1 VSGIER
7 GADCARYEPLLSSLA
22 DGEASAADLELLRPH
37 MRTCLSC
44 RAALREFRAA
54 PERVAGALAP
64 VSIEAAHSPVR
75 ELVDSI
81 VGAAQHR
88 TAAMGDRLQA
98 AAELATGG
106 KVAAVAASAAA
117 LAGGGTALD
126 ELANHRGPPLPV
138 AVEQAALEP
147 VKEEIPVDAAPAP
160 PPATEP
166 PPAEPAPAPPPAP
179 APAESVPPPPPPDPA
194 NEFDPTGAA
203 APAVESQPSDAPA
216 PQPAEP
222 GGGGGGPGAGEFAP

>member
-1 VSGIER
+1 MTGWSYTKVNRLLTEGRRAFLRRVSGIER
-7 GADCARYEPLLSSLA
+7 GADCARYEPLLSALA
-22 DGEASAADLELLRPH
+22 DGEASATDLELLRRH

-64 VSIEAAHSPVR
+64 VSIEVAHSPVR
-75 ELVDSI
+75 GLVDSI

-88 TAAMGDRLQA
+88 SAAMGERLHA

-126 ELANHRGPPLPV
+126 ELAYG
-138 AVEQAALEP
+138 
-147 VKEEIPVDAAPAP
+147 
-160 PPATEP
+160 
-166 PPAEPAPAPPPAP
+166 
-179 APAESVPPPPPPDPA
+179 
-194 NEFDPTGAA
+194 
-203 APAVESQPSDAPA
+203 
-216 PQPAEP
+216 
-222 GGGGGGPGAGEFAP
+222 

>member
-1 VSGIER
+1 T
-7 GADCARYEPLLSSLA
+7 
-22 DGEASAADLELLRPH
+22 DLELLRRH

-64 VSIEAAHSPVR
+64 VSIEVVHSPVR
-75 ELVDSI
+75 GLVDSI
-81 VGAAQHR
+81 IGATQHR
-88 TAAMGDRLQA
+88 TAAMGERLQA

-138 AVEQAALEP
+138 AVEQAAPEP
-147 VKEEIPVDAAPAP
+147 VKEEIPVDAAPVP
-160 PPATEP
+160 PPAAEP
-166 PPAEPAPAPPPAP
+166 PAAKPAPAPPPSP

-194 NEFDPTGAA
+194 TEFDPTGAA
-203 APAVESQPSDAPA
+203 APATEPQPSDAPA
-216 PQPAEP
+216 LQPAETGGAP
-222 GGGGGGPGAGEFAP
+222 AAGGGGGGPGAGEFAP